1 MSWDVIGHSYAVE
14 LLSAQIRNDR
24 VSHAYLFSGPA
35 GVGRRTL
42 ALRFAQA
49 LNCTQPPQPGEPCL
63 RCRTCTHI
71 EAMQHPDLF
80 VVRKPEDRTRI
91 LIDQIRELQRSLILS
106 PYESNHRIA
115 LCLNFEEATED
126 AQNSFLKTL
135 EEAPGKSILLVTA
148 ESPESLLPTIVS
160 RCEVLRLHPLAIPVL
175 EESLHAQRGIPPGEA
190 KILAHAAQ
198 GCPGRALAWH
208 QDPDAFDQ
216 YQESVRTALHLLE
229 SMLVERFQFAEQ
241 ATKKGA
247 GDLPALFRTWTSLWS
262 DLLTLRTGAEVP
274 LVNVEFADPLRK
286 MAAKLDVHVIRDRVA
301 QQQKAWRLLERYAN
315 PRLLVEV
322 LLLDWP
328 MCGTAIATG
337 VS

>member
-1 MSWDVIGHSYAVE
+1 MSWDVIGHADVVE
-14 LLSAQIRNDR
+14 LLSAQIRNDK
-24 VSHAYLFSGPA
+24 VSHAYLFCGPS

-42 ALRFAQA
+42 ELRFAQA
-49 LNCTQPPQPGEPCL
+49 LNCPQPPQPAEPCFK
-63 RCRTCTHI
+63 CRTCTHI

-106 PYESNHRIA
+106 PYESKYRIA

-135 EEAPGKSILLVTA
+135 EEAPGKVILLITA
-148 ESPESLLPTIVS
+148 ESSESLLPTIVS
-160 RCEVLRLHPLAIPVL
+160 RCEVLRLHRLVVPVL
-175 EESLHAQRGIPPGEA
+175 EESLHTQRDIPPGEA
-190 KILAHAAQ
+190 KVLAHAAQ

-208 QDPDAFDQ
+208 QDPDAFDK
-216 YQESVRTALHLLE
+216 YRESMKSALHLLE

-241 ATKKGA
+241 IMKKGA
-247 GDLPALFRTWTSLWS
+247 ADLPDLFRAWTSLWS
-262 DLLTLRTGAEVP
+262 DLLALRTGAEIP
-274 LVNVEFADPLRK
+274 LVNVEFTDQLRR
-286 MAAKLDVHVIRDRVA
+286 MAGKLDVQVIKDRIT
-301 QQQKAWRLLERYAN
+301 QQQKAWRQLERYAN

-328 MCGTAIATG
+328 MC
-337 VS
+337 